1 MAPFLLYGTRA
12 RSQTSQFSLE
22 GRRATSSRSL
32 LPCSLTPLIL
42 PRQSSFPIGLV
53 APEAVAVVEMG
64 VVVGIGVV
72 VVGVVVDVRIVVD
85 E

>member
-1 MAPFLLYGTRA
+1 MVLFLLYGTRA

-32 LPCSLTPLIL
+32 LPCSLTQLIL
-42 PRQSSFPIGLV
+42 PRQSSFPICLV
-53 APEAVAVVEMG
+53 APEAVAVVVDMG

-72 VVGVVVDVRIVVD
+72 VDVRIGVG

>member
-1 MAPFLLYGTRA
+1 MAPFLLFGTRA
-12 RSQTSQFSLE
+12 RSQTSQVSLE

-32 LPCSLTPLIL
+32 LPRSLLTRLISL
-42 PRQSSFPIGLV
+42 RQSSFPICLV
-53 APEAVAVVEMG
+53 APEAVAVVVEMG

-72 VVGVVVDVRIVVD
+72 VDVRIGVG